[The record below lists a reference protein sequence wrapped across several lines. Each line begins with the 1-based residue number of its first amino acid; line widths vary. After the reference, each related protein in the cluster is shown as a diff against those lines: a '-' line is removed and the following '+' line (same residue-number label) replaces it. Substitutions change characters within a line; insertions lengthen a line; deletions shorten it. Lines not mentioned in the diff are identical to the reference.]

1 MTKEQI
7 EKYERL
13 VLKRHDITDKIKWLN
28 DWGENLYGDLC
39 TGEGPREDERFYI
52 TITRWDNG
60 KVVLQRDT
68 TREVAEAEF
77 NAEMMRL
84 DAELKR
90 IEKEIAEL

>member
-7 EKYERL
+7 EKYESL
-13 VLKRHDITDKIKWLN
+13 VLKRHKAQTELHWLE
-28 DWGENLYGDLC
+28 DWSKNLYGELC
-39 TGEGPREDERFYI
+39 TGEGPTENERFYI
-52 TITRWDNG
+52 TITRYASG

-77 NAEMMRL
+77 NAERMRL
-84 DAELKR
+84 EAELEN

>member
-13 VLKRHDITDKIKWLN
+13 VLKRHDITAKINWLN

-77 NAEMMRL
+77 NAERMRL
-84 DAELKR
+84 EAELES

>member
-13 VLKRHDITDKIKWLN
+13 VVKRHDAKSKLRWMK
-28 DWGENLYGDLC
+28 DWSDNLYGTLC
-39 TGEGPREDERFYI
+39 TGEGPAEDERFYI
-52 TITRWDNG
+52 TITRYGNG

-77 NAEMMRL
+77 NAERL
-84 DAELKR
+84 RIEAELES
-90 IEKEIAEL
+90 IEKEIAEI

>member
-13 VLKRHDITDKIKWLN
+13 VSERHEVLTRLHWLEE
-28 DWGENLYGDLC
+28 WSENLYGTLPS
-39 TGEGPREDERFYI
+39 GKGPTEDERFYI
-52 TITRWDNG
+52 TITRWGNG

-77 NAEMMRL
+77 NAERMRME
-84 DAELKR
+84 AELKR